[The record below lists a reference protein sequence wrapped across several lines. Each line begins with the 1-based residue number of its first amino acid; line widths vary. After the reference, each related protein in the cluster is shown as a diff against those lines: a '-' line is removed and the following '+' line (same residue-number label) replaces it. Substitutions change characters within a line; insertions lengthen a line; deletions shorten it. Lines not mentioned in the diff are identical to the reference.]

1 MRARLGA
8 KIVDV
13 LEQAGERYLKR
24 TAPDAYAA
32 FLLQVGGA
40 DTLREY
46 EPSATYWERV
56 QAILDHFFASPER
69 AEIMARLIAE
79 GGLRGRPEFRGFL
92 HQARAERRVQ
102 EVIALAMSAGGVRWS
117 AHVLEARRGE

>member
-1 MRARLGA
+1 MTARLGA

-13 LEQAGERYLKR
+13 LEQAGERYLR
-24 TAPDAYAA
+24 RAAPDAYAA

-40 DTLREY
+40 DTLRSY

-69 AEIMARLIAE
+69 AEIMARLSAQS
-79 GGLRGRPEFRGFL
+79 GLQARPELRSFL
-92 HQARAERRVQ
+92 NHARAEGRLQ
-102 EVIALAMSAGGVRWS
+102 EVIALAVAASGVRRS
-117 AHVLEARRGE
+117 AQVIAARRAD